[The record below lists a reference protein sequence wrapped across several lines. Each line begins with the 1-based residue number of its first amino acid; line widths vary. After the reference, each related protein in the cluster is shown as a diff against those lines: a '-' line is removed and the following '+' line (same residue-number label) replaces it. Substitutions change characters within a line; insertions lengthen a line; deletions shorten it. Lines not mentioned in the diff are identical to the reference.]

1 MSNSTWN
8 LIAPTLGHSDLKLF
22 SSVALEWH
30 NAPTLESCFSQWK
43 KSVKEDIISPL
54 SDLHVLCFN
63 VRGLDYRWGE
73 VVLLS
78 TQHASDI
85 LVLTEVGRI
94 DHSLVAAAFPKYQSF
109 YQGGE
114 NRNGGVLILVRQ
126 GLSTIRHQCNVSN
139 VCVVDILLEESLR
152 IIGVYAPESKSW
164 NWHDIS
170 PFVNHNCVLMG
181 DFNID
186 LQEDKL
192 KREVLLSWT
201 DSHALS
207 PIIPDGPTSL
217 RSHRTIDYAFTSGVH
232 LSLQTYKGDT
242 TSDHL
247 PLIGILA
254 CDGKEQALG
263 KRINWTVFSAFM
275 SYTFSFWEKEWLRR
289 SYNTTYNNYIE
300 FLALLSARCTQYF
313 SLKLARTAV
322 PYWLRDLLA
331 KSRTL
336 SLKAKRTGDMLLR
349 REQLCK
355 MVAERYKGG
364 TESSPFWIKS
374 KRHFRDKSASLRAF
388 ISMPGEIIKD
398 TTVMAESAANYYE
411 ELFTEPE
418 VYRPHPYIDSQ
429 PILWDNNNDTIPL
442 VSYPELVRVLKAKK
456 QKSSCEAHGLSPML
470 LDRVPK
476 NYWYLM
482 IPLFNLSLQTIFMPE
497 KWKDVRMAILA
508 KKEPIC
514 TPDATRPISLLDCHL
529 KVIEKLF
536 LSSFLKVLNDR
547 GLLPDNQSGFRANH
561 RLQSRFLLLIDQIS
575 SLMANNSP
583 VCTVFVDFRSAF
595 DQLWFDGY
603 VGKLSRLGIPAAYVA
618 WIKEW
623 LTNRRGYIDIQGTC
637 SRWFPIK
644 RGGPQGSS
652 LTPSVFITYHSDMSD
667 AFPMAMSFLFADDVA
682 ATMAGQMGIKYTDQC
697 IDLEKRL
704 ASFFDNLEYYSVLS
718 VQPINYKKTHAMWT
732 ARAVSYL
739 NPMPILKCGEHIIS
753 WTNQF
758 KYLGYWISTKLG
770 WSSLGMHRTRVQTG

>member
-8 LIAPTLGHSDLKLF
+8 LIAPTLGNSDLKLF

-78 TQHASDI
+78 TQHVSDI
-85 LVLTEVGRI
+85 VVLTEVGRI
-94 DHSLVAAAFPKYQSF
+94 DYSLAAAAFPKYQSF

-139 VCVVDILLEESLR
+139 VCVIDILLEESLR

-164 NWHDIS
+164 NWHDIN

-232 LSLQTYKGDT
+232 LSLQTYQGDT

-247 PLIGILA
+247 PLLGILA
-254 CDGKEQALG
+254 CDGKEQAL
-263 KRINWTVFSAFM
+263 
-275 SYTFSFWEKEWLRR
+275 
-289 SYNTTYNNYIE
+289 
-300 FLALLSARCTQYF
+300 
-313 SLKLARTAV
+313 
-322 PYWLRDLLA
+322 
-331 KSRTL
+331 
-336 SLKAKRTGDMLLR
+336 
-349 REQLCK
+349 
-355 MVAERYKGG
+355 
-364 TESSPFWIKS
+364 
-374 KRHFRDKSASLRAF
+374 
-388 ISMPGEIIKD
+388 
-398 TTVMAESAANYYE
+398 
-411 ELFTEPE
+411 
-418 VYRPHPYIDSQ
+418 
-429 PILWDNNNDTIPL
+429 
-442 VSYPELVRVLKAKK
+442 
-456 QKSSCEAHGLSPML
+456 
-470 LDRVPK
+470 
-476 NYWYLM
+476 
-482 IPLFNLSLQTIFMPE
+482 
-497 KWKDVRMAILA
+497 
-508 KKEPIC
+508 
-514 TPDATRPISLLDCHL
+514 
-529 KVIEKLF
+529 
-536 LSSFLKVLNDR
+536 VLNDR

-561 RLQSRFLLLIDQIS
+561 RLQSRVLLLIDQIS
-575 SLMANNSP
+575 SLMANSSP
-583 VCTVFVDFRSAF
+583 VCTIFVDFRSAF
-595 DQLWFDGY
+595 DQLWFDGC

-732 ARAVSYL
+732 ARAVSYP
-739 NPMPILKCGEHIIS
+739 NPMPILKCG
-753 WTNQF
+753 
-758 KYLGYWISTKLG
+758 
-770 WSSLGMHRTRVQTG
+770 WSSLINYTLLKIRQRTTLVNTCKYAGVSSNEATNRPFACVFYMSEKSIPLSSVGRFYF

>member
-1 MSNSTWN
+1 MNLSINATTFVPRSTSSNLNMSNSTWD

-63 VRGLDYRWGE
+63 VRGLDYRRGE

-85 LVLTEVGRI
+85 VVLTEVGRI

-126 GLSTIRHQCNVSN
+126 GLSTIKHQCNVSN
-139 VCVVDILLEESLR
+139 VCVSDILLEESLR

-164 NWHDIS
+164 NWYDIN

-217 RSHRTIDYAFTSGVH
+217 RSHRTIDYAFTSDVH
-232 LSLQTYKGDT
+232 LSLQTYQGDT

-247 PLIGILA
+247 PLLGILA

-263 KRINWTVFSAFM
+263 KRINWTVFAAFM

-349 REQLCK
+349 REANRMRKEARYHLRMLRREQLCK
-355 MVAERYKGG
+355 MVAERYVGG

-388 ISMPGEIIKD
+388 ISMSGEIIKD

-456 QKSSCEAHGLSPML
+456 QKSSCDAHGLSPML

-476 NYWYLM
+476 NYWHLM

-508 KKEPIC
+508 KK
-514 TPDATRPISLLDCHL
+514 
-529 KVIEKLF
+529 K
-536 LSSFLKVLNDR
+536 N
-547 GLLPDNQSGFRANH
+547 
-561 RLQSRFLLLIDQIS
+561 
-575 SLMANNSP
+575 
-583 VCTVFVDFRSAF
+583 
-595 DQLWFDGY
+595 
-603 VGKLSRLGIPAAYVA
+603 
-618 WIKEW
+618 
-623 LTNRRGYIDIQGTC
+623 
-637 SRWFPIK
+637 
-644 RGGPQGSS
+644 
-652 LTPSVFITYHSDMSD
+652 
-667 AFPMAMSFLFADDVA
+667 LFAHRMLRVPS
-682 ATMAGQMGIKYTDQC
+682 
-697 IDLEKRL
+697 R
-704 ASFFDNLEYYSVLS
+704 
-718 VQPINYKKTHAMWT
+718 
-732 ARAVSYL
+732 
-739 NPMPILKCGEHIIS
+739 
-753 WTNQF
+753 
-758 KYLGYWISTKLG
+758 YWIVTLK
-770 WSSLGMHRTRVQTG
+770 SSKSYF